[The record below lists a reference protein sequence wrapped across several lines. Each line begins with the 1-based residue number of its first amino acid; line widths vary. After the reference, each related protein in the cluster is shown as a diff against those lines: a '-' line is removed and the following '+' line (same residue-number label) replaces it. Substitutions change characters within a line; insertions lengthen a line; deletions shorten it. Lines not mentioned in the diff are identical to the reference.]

1 VQNGKTGLRVLV
13 VEDDPDNA
21 DSLAMLL
28 RIYGH
33 EIHIALDGP
42 TAIETA
48 RANPPDVVL
57 LDLGLPGMD
66 GFQVAKQLKELP
78 NPKPPFLTAVTGY
91 GGDIDRQRS
100 HDAGIDLHL
109 VKPVPLEELQKV
121 LKRLQAIVVK

>member
-1 VQNGKTGLRVLV
+1 M
-13 VEDDPDNA
+13 P

-33 EIHIALDGP
+33 EIHLAPDGR

-48 RANPPDVVL
+48 RAKPPDVVL

-78 NPKPPFLTAVTGY
+78 TPKPPFLTAVTGY
-91 GGDIDRQRS
+91 GRDIDRQRS

-109 VKPVPLEELQKV
+109 VKPVDLEELQKV